1 MRLKKICIKIH
12 NKREKIEDFV
22 ADNILKKIDES
33 KKTDN
38 LEKILVSV
46 SIDVIGHYLETYKVT
61 NLTNKQKE
69 NISTAIV
76 KGLSKV
82 NKKLQKQ
89 LKKGKLWQM
98 T

>member
-1 MRLKKICIKIH
+1 MRLKRLYIKIH
-12 NKREKIEDFV
+12 NKREKIENFV

-33 KKTDN
+33 KKIDN

-46 SIDVIGHYLETYKVT
+46 SIDVIEHYLETYKVT
-61 NLTNKQKE
+61 SLTKKQKE

>member
-1 MRLKKICIKIH
+1 MRLKRLCIKIH

-22 ADNILKKIDES
+22 ADTIFKKIDES
-33 KKTDN
+33 KKIDN

-46 SIDVIGHYLETYKVT
+46 SIDVIGHYLETYNVSS
-61 NLTNKQKE
+61 LTKKQKE
-69 NISTAIV
+69 NISNAIV

-82 NKKLQKQ
+82 NKKIQKQ
-89 LKKGKLWQM
+89 LKKGKLSQM